1 MYKTFA
7 FTNKKESLLIFFV
20 IIHYI
25 RSCYDNNTVYGLS
38 DYSRKGF

>member
-1 MYKTFA
+1 MCKTFA
-7 FTNKKESLLIFFV
+7 FPDKKESLLIFFV
-20 IIHYI
+20 IIHYL